1 MNQTTLILSVFPL
14 LVGTLVSGI
23 CADMY
28 VYAQQLPSPPV
39 AGSSSNSNGG
49 STSKSISPEQKTKMC
64 DPTNQA
70 LRVVNTTEAHICGIP
85 KNVKPSLSTTP
96 LTSAPSS
103 PSSPNQTVA
112 AGASVTALPKQQ
124 QIATTNSNNGVSSLT
139 GYITWATI
147 ALLGNLSNTSSSL
160 LSVSTPS
167 YIAPQIIS
175 VNQQQ
180 LQHQHQ
186 QPPLATTRANSTTGI
201 NGNATQTYAAT
212 SAAAAPDKLLYLGY
226 HDTATSPAHENR
238 DSTDNGSHDSKPN
251 THSSARIT
259 SDNSEEDKDT
269 MRPTSSHIAR
279 DNGSIKKK
287 ETTSSINKVDFFP
300 TNDGSSSK
308 HKRSSSDTKIL
319 FPPPHIIV
327 SNNHGSSNAG
337 SSSHIDESS
346 KVSSSSDFGLG
357 IRNKVNS
364 IIRDTLG
371 GVRHS
376 YFGFSLNGGF

>member
-1 MNQTTLILSVFPL
+1 
-14 LVGTLVSGI
+14 
-23 CADMY
+23 
-28 VYAQQLPSPPV
+28 
-39 AGSSSNSNGG
+39 
-49 STSKSISPEQKTKMC
+49 MC

-70 LRVVNTTEAHICGIP
+70 LRVVNTTEAHISGIP
-85 KNVKPSLSTTP
+85 KSVKPSLSTTP
-96 LTSAPSS
+96 LTSASSS

-124 QIATTNSNNGVSSLT
+124 QIANGVSSLT
-139 GYITWATI
+139 GYITWAKI

-180 LQHQHQ
+180 QQHHHQ

-212 SAAAAPDKLLYLGY
+212 SAAAAHDKLFYLGF

-269 MRPTSSHIAR
+269 MRPISSHIAR

-300 TNDGSSSK
+300 TNDGSSFK
-308 HKRSSSDTKIL
+308 T
-319 FPPPHIIV
+319 
-327 SNNHGSSNAG
+327 
-337 SSSHIDESS
+337 
-346 KVSSSSDFGLG
+346 
-357 IRNKVNS
+357 
-364 IIRDTLG
+364 
-371 GVRHS
+371 
-376 YFGFSLNGGF
+376 